1 MTEQATVIL
10 QRDGQIARIRFNRPD
25 SLNGLDAQ
33 LPFDLCD
40 ALDEVSA
47 DDSVRAV
54 VLEGDG
60 RAFMAGGDLK
70 YFQGLIE
77 ERDDRDGEVVSE
89 AMFREIHGVVEK
101 MRAMPKPLIA
111 KVHGAC
117 AGIGLSYMLG
127 CDLAIAAESSLFT
140 VAYPTIGITPD
151 GGSSWHLPRIVG
163 LRKAMELVMLSDRL
177 SAQQALEIG
186 LVNQVVSDHD
196 LEDALHKILTRLT
209 SLPAHALARSKE
221 LMNASFDQTLSE
233 QLAMEARYFARGSRE
248 NEFAEGISA
257 FIGKRKADFDSLNL
271 KPSQASLK
279 GDQS

>member
-1 MTEQATVIL
+1 MTEQATVTL
-10 QRDGQIARIRFNRPD
+10 QRDGRVARIRFNRPD

-54 VLEGDG
+54 VLEGEG

-70 YFQGLIE
+70 YFKGLIE
-77 ERDDRDGEVVSE
+77 QREDNNGEVVSE

-101 MRAMPKPLIA
+101 MRAMPKPMIA

-163 LRKAMELVMLSDRL
+163 LRKAMELVLLSDRL
-177 SAQQALEIG
+177 NAQQALDIG
-186 LVNQVVSDHD
+186 LVNFVVSDHE
-196 LEDALHKILTRLT
+196 LEGELHKILKRLI
-209 SLPAHALARSKE
+209 SLPVHALARSKE

-233 QLAMEARYFARGSRE
+233 QLRMEARYFAQGSRE
-248 NEFAEGISA
+248 SEFAEGIDA
-257 FIGKRKADFDSLNL
+257 FVGKRQADFDSLDL
-271 KPSQASLK
+271 KPSKASLK
-279 GDQS
+279 DQDH